1 METIAVFVNESGEA
15 KASVEFGAREA
26 AIRQARLRLIAAW
39 EVPQSMLGSGVA
51 QREVFDEFRE
61 SAEALLDEAAA
72 RVAELYPE
80 LEVEKRAV
88 KGQPGPV
95 FVEESRDASLA
106 VAARRPQGPLR
117 ELMVGSISKYI
128 LRNSHIPVVVIPFL
142 PPQK

>member
-1 METIAVFVNESGEA
+1 M
-15 KASVEFGAREA
+15 
-26 AIRQARLRLIAAW
+26 
-39 EVPQSMLGSGVA
+39 
-51 QREVFDEFRE
+51 
-61 SAEALLDEAAA
+61 
-72 RVAELYPE
+72 AELYPE

-142 PPQK
+142 PPPK

>member
-1 METIAVFVNESGEA
+1 M
-15 KASVEFGAREA
+15 
-26 AIRQARLRLIAAW
+26 
-39 EVPQSMLGSGVA
+39 
-51 QREVFDEFRE
+51 
-61 SAEALLDEAAA
+61 
-72 RVAELYPE
+72 
-80 LEVEKRAV
+80 EKRAV

-142 PPQK
+142 PPPK